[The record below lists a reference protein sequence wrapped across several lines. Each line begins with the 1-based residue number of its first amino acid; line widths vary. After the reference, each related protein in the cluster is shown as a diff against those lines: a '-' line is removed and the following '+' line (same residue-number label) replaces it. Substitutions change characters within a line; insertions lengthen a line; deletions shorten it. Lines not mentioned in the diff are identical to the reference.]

1 MTLKVKVKQ
10 LKLARIWYTV
20 RTVLHIFPTKIH
32 MTLSQGQGHPRSHI
46 TRLLIQDIGSTKV
59 LIGTF
64 YKETWSLL
72 VMQLPVLVT
81 FHKGQSDLDLDDM

>member
-1 MTLKVKVKQ
+1 M
-10 LKLARIWYTV
+10 KLARTLYTM
-20 RTVLHIFPTKIH
+20 RTVLHIFPTKLR
-32 MTLSQGQGHPRSHI
+32 MTLSQGQGHPRSQI
-46 TRLLIQDIGSTKV
+46 KRLLIQDIGSTKV

-72 VMQLPVLVT
+72 VIQLSVSVT